1 MNLTQMSESI
11 HGLGHLT
18 RAHRSSEPTQM
29 KKPEELHEFPVGKN
43 LPLRNCPRLL
53 TNSSSQGA
61 CLLASWCW
69 YRDAVLGFQCTAWCV
84 CTRLLIL
91 PLKFTTCLPHARHIV
106 RKASGLS

>member
-1 MNLTQMSESI
+1 MRPASLDISAPHMNLTQMSESI

-18 RAHRSSEPTQM
+18 R
-29 KKPEELHEFPVGKN
+29 PEELHEFLIGKN

-84 CTRLLIL
+84 CVQD
-91 PLKFTTCLPHARHIV
+91 C
-106 RKASGLS
+106 

>member
-1 MNLTQMSESI
+1 MSPHSVLRLSPSHLTKAQDISASHMNLTQMSESI

-29 KKPEELHEFPVGKN
+29 KKPEELHEFLVGKN

-84 CTRLLIL
+84 CVQD
-91 PLKFTTCLPHARHIV
+91 C
-106 RKASGLS
+106 